1 VLSRVAESLYW
12 IGRYV
17 ERAEQTAR
25 MADVAFSH
33 TLAMG
38 STPAA
43 EDQRRR
49 HWDALLEILGEPVD
63 ALGDGV
69 TADERTVPA
78 HVTYSADNDN
88 AIVHCIATARE
99 NARTLRHQLA
109 PEMWEVLNRFHLD
122 VQRPTRRRRVAA
134 DAEHTIRF
142 CRSVVEFSQLFQGVT
157 DSTMPREEGWHF
169 LQAGTYLERA
179 EKTARALAVNYRLLV
194 GQDDVETELLTT
206 GRAALD
212 PQPWASVLRS
222 LSAYEAYY
230 RVSSTSVQ
238 PGAVIELLTLSPV
251 VPRSIR
257 FSIDRLDHCLS
268 AITETGAAAR
278 DGAEP
283 HALRNE
289 ARREV
294 ARLDG
299 ELAYQRLDELVRRGV
314 HDSLLDL
321 QRRCYWIGSLIEEEF
336 FAHRPL
342 TAEEV
347 VA

>member
-1 VLSRVAESLYW
+1 MLSRIAESLYW

-25 MADVAFSH
+25 MTDVTFSH
-33 TLAMG
+33 TLALG
-38 STPAA
+38 STPEA
-43 EDQRRR
+43 EAERRR
-49 HWDALLEILGEPVD
+49 YWDALLEILGEPAD
-63 ALGDGV
+63 ALGEAV
-69 TADERTVPA
+69 AADERTVPA
-78 HVTYSADNDN
+78 HVTFSAANRN

-99 NARTLRHQLA
+99 NARTMRHQLA

-122 VQRPTRRRRVAA
+122 VQRPARRRRVAA

-194 GQDDVETELLTT
+194 GSDDVETGLLTA
-206 GRAALD
+206 GHAELD

-257 FSIDRLDHCLS
+257 FSIDRLDSCLR
-268 AITETGAAAR
+268 AITEDGDGGELR
-278 DGAEP
+278 D
-283 HALRNE
+283 RWSE
-289 ARREV
+289 ARREI

-299 ELAYQRLDELVRRGV
+299 ELAYQRLDELVRRGI
-314 HDSLLDL
+314 HDALLDL
-321 QRRCYWIGSLIEEEF
+321 QRRCYWIGELIEDEF

-347 VA
+347 MA